1 MNRNI
6 HVQTLA
12 YTHANTCIQMHI
24 SSYLHTYIYT
34 DVLPQTHSCRPS
46 SQVSSMLSCS
56 EHYVLLSRSVIHHLG
71 RLQISL
77 LLHLHCMAL
86 LRLALRFTMKLPH
99 VFPLSPLFSPVPP
112 SLSLVTACRAG
123 LHYLCHLCMCVETQ
137 LSLCLPIC
145 VKLCVCV

>member
-112 SLSLVTACRAG
+112 SLSLS
-123 LHYLCHLCMCVETQ
+123 LLPVEQVFIISAT
-137 LSLCLPIC
+137 
-145 VKLCVCV
+145 CVCVLKHS